1 MKKLMLLIMGIGL
14 VFVGCSHGNQK
25 VVSKPVEKEVSQKPN
40 DDKSVQAYAP
50 LNGEPVNAVS
60 NQRPVA
66 VMVNNHHLARP
77 QSGLSKADVV
87 YELLAEGD
95 ITRLLAIFQNN
106 LPERI
111 GPVRSAREYY
121 IKLAN
126 GYHALYICHGNSPQA
141 KAMLDSGEIDAL
153 NGLIYDG
160 TLFKR
165 DHSRRAP
172 HNSYIYKEG
181 IEKGVVKKHYS
192 FSENVLPLLFLHQA
206 INYDSTWEKVGQVF
220 IKYSND
226 PYNNVTYKYN
236 DSKKQF
242 QRIQKGIIAT
252 DAETKKEL
260 EIKNILIV
268 EATHKIIDS
277 HGHRSIDLQSGGNG
291 YFVTEGMMKKIHW
304 KNVNGRILPFDME
317 GNEVDFLPGQT
328 WINVVPALKNVTL
341 K

>member
-1 MKKLMLLIMGIGL
+1 MKKIMLLVLGISL
-14 VFVGCSHGNQK
+14 VFVGCSHEKHK
-25 VVSKPVEKEVSQKPN
+25 VVSKPIKKEVSNKP
-40 DDKSVQAYAP
+40 KEEEAVTTYAP
-50 LNGEPVNAVS
+50 LNGEPVKAVS
-60 NQRPVA
+60 EQRPVA

-77 QSGLSKADVV
+77 QSGLSKADIV
-87 YELLAEGD
+87 YEVLAEGD

-121 IKLAN
+121 INLAN

-141 KAMLDSGEIDAL
+141 KAMMDAGAIDAL
-153 NGLIYDG
+153 NGLFYDG

-165 DHSRRAP
+165 DHHRRAP

-192 FSENVLPLLFLHQA
+192 FSEKVIPNLFFHQA
-206 INYDSTWEKVGQVF
+206 MNYDSSWNKMSQAF
-220 IKYSND
+220 IKYSYD

-236 DSKKQF
+236 EPKKQF
-242 QRIQKGIIAT
+242 QRIQKGVIAT
-252 DAETKKEL
+252 DAETKAQL

-268 EATHKIIDS
+268 EAKHKIIDS
-277 HGHRSIDLQSGGNG
+277 HGRRSIDLESGGNG
-291 YFVTEGMMKKIHW
+291 YYITEGMIKNIHW

-317 GNEVDFLPGQT
+317 GKEVDFLPGQT
-328 WINVVPALKNVTL
+328 WINFVPALKDVTI